1 MVRKHDG
8 VRTERYKLIHFYGK
22 GGERAVPENKY
33 QCQPGTSENWCFE
46 YLKSINYITDDADI
60 DYYEL
65 YDIQVDPNELHN
77 LYGKPGM
84 QKVEKEMKKLLATY
98 RRNLMV
104 DE

>member
-1 MVRKHDG
+1 LFISILFCSVSL
-8 VRTERYKLIHFYGK
+8 LIYLQIPAIGSEEFLHFL
-22 GGERAVPENKY
+22 
-33 QCQPGTSENWCFE
+33 F
-46 YLKSINYITDDADI
+46 TDDADI

-98 RRNLMV
+98 RRNLKV